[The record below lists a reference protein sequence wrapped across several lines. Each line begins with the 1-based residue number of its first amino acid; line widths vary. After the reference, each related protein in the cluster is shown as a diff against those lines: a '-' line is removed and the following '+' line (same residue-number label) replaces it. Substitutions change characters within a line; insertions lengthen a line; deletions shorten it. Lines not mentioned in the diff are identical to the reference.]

1 MTVLVPM
8 TTAQERRTDIGAA
21 RHKPPPTAASIA
33 RRRFLVGAAKSV
45 LPLVALV
52 LLASVALW
60 PEYSR
65 WATEAR
71 LRAARLGLELRTGQL
86 TDPIYHGVDERGRP
100 YTITATAARQV
111 SPERVDVRDPKGDIT
126 MEGGRWLMARSLKGT
141 YLQHLGSLDLSGD
154 VQLYRDD
161 GTVMQTDTATLDL
174 KYGAVSSAD
183 RVHAEGPF
191 GTLDAQ
197 GFAVLDRGAVVQF
210 TGPGRLVLNGK
221 Q

>member
-1 MTVLVPM
+1 M
-8 TTAQERRTDIGAA
+8 TTAQLRRTGIGGA
-21 RHKPPPTAASIA
+21 RQKPPPTAASIA
-33 RRRFLVGAAKSV
+33 RRRLLVGAAKGV
-45 LPLVALV
+45 LPLLALV
-52 LLASVALW
+52 LLASIALW

-86 TDPIYHGVDERGRP
+86 THATYHGVDQRGRP
-100 YTITATAARQV
+100 YTVTATEARQV
-111 SPERVDVRDPKGDIT
+111 SPERIDLTDPKGDIT
-126 MEGGRWLMARSLKGT
+126 MEGGRWMMGRSLKGT
-141 YLQHLGSLDLSGD
+141 YLQHAGSLDLAGD

-174 KYGAVSSAD
+174 KYGAASSAD

-197 GFAVLDRGAVVQF
+197 GFAVLDRGTVIQF